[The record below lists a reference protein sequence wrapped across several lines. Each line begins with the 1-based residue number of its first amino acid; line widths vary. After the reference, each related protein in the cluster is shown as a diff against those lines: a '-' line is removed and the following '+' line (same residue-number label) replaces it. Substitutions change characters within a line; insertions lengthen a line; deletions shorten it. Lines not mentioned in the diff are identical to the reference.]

1 MKNKSLYRNLLH
13 VSVSSPSI
21 ILVTAVTTPVV
32 MMSAATSAVMMA
44 VATPVVL
51 VVAVSPVAVL
61 LMTARTRL
69 FRVALAS
76 ATAVRLG

>member
-21 ILVTAVTTPVV
+21 ILVAAVTTPVV
-32 MMSAATSAVMMA
+32 MSAATSAVMMA

-76 ATAVRLG
+76 ATAVHLG